1 MKKGWVFLLGFISG
15 IAFIFVVSLIFAPN
29 VQEEDNDEMIF
40 FEEEGECLSNQ
51 PFEVFQ
57 VLGDDIALAREIDKQ
72 YSSWNSTT
80 DLLILLVNDEG
91 EYYYDDQVITIPTGM
106 CMRQIGIYRYPTAGG
121 DEKTVPIAKISK

>member
-1 MKKGWVFLLGFISG
+1 MKKGWVFMLGFISG
-15 IAFIFVVSLIFAPN
+15 IAFIYILSLIFVSNA
-29 VQEEDNDEMIF
+29 QKDDDEMIF
-40 FEEEGECLSNQ
+40 FEETGECLSTQ

-57 VLGDDIALAREIDKQ
+57 VLGDDIALAREIDEQ

-91 EYYYDDQVITIPTGM
+91 KYYYDDQVITIPSGM
-106 CMRQIGIYRYPTAGG
+106 CMRQIGIYRYQTAGG